1 MKNEGGILLAATG
14 YIQIRAYTSRSE
26 IPLRDVAV
34 TITAPNGTATAMR
47 LTNRSGKFDNVIAVT
62 VPDKSES
69 LDPNPDE
76 VPFATVDLYAR
87 KDDYAQIAVYGIQVF
102 ADTLTQQNLEF
113 IPLSEFPESWDQEE
127 VFMTPPQD
135 L

>member
-1 MKNEGGILLAATG
+1 
-14 YIQIRAYTSRSE
+14 
-26 IPLRDVAV
+26 
-34 TITAPNGTATAMR
+34 MR

-69 LDPNPDE
+69 LEPNPDE
-76 VPFATVDLYAR
+76 IPFATVDLYAR
-87 KDDYAQIAVYGIQVF
+87 KDEYEQIAVYGIQVF